1 MSTRQKALTAEQKQ
15 AMDERRAR
23 FKALVKKV
31 AAMTPDER
39 KALVAKTPGIM
50 TVERHTLSPV
60 NSILIMMQNP
70 QATIVGGYK
79 QWMKNGRTVRKGEH
93 GFSIWIPL
101 NKAAKSVG
109 AGTEE
114 EPDEVQFGSGTVFDV
129 TQTRELEEVPA

>member
-1 MSTRQKALTAEQKQ
+1 MKKELTAEQKQ
-15 AMDERRAR
+15 AMTERRAR
-23 FKALVKKV
+23 FNALIKKI

-70 QATIVGGYK
+70 DATIVGGFN
-79 QWMKNGRTVRKGEH
+79 QWIRNGRTVRKGEH

-101 NKAAKSVG
+101 NKAAGPAG
-109 AGTEE
+109 AETKDQ
-114 EPDEVQFGSGTVFDV
+114 PDELHFGSGTVFDI
-129 TQTRELEEVPA
+129 TQTKELQEATA

>member
-1 MSTRQKALTAEQKQ
+1 MKKPLTAEQKQ
-15 AMDERRAR
+15 ATAERRDR

-39 KALVAKTPGIM
+39 KALVATTPGIM

-70 QATIVGGYK
+70 EATIVGGFN
-79 QWMKNGRTVRKGEH
+79 QWIKNGRTVRKGEH

-101 NKAAKSVG
+101 NKAAGPAG
-109 AGTEE
+109 AGTNEQ
-114 EPDEVQFGSGTVFDV
+114 PDELHFGSGTVFDI
-129 TQTRELEEVPA
+129 TQTKDLAEATA

>member
-1 MSTRQKALTAEQKQ
+1 MKQALTAEQKQ
-15 AMDERRAR
+15 AMAERRDR

-31 AAMTPDER
+31 TAMTPDER
-39 KALVAKTPGIM
+39 KALVATTTGII
-50 TVERHTLSPV
+50 TVDRHTLSPV

-101 NKAAKSVG
+101 NKSAAPTGDG
-109 AGTEE
+109 ATDQ
-114 EPDEVQFGSGTVFDV
+114 PDELQFRGGTVFDI
-129 TQTRELEEVPA
+129 TQTKELDQATA